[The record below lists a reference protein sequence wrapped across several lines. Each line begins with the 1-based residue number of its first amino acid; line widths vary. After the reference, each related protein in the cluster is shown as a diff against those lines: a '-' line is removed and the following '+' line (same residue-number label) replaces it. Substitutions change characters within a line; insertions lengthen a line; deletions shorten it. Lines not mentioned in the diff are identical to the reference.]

1 MNRRNFLRGACGV
14 AVALPLLESLG
25 WRRFTSTARAAA
37 GAPKRLIV
45 YFTCNGVNLETF
57 YPATDYGPLSAASFP
72 DSCALSPLRD
82 HASRLL
88 IPRGIYMA
96 PKGFNF
102 DDYAQQGD
110 DHAKG
115 MGHKLTAQPLLE
127 GTLFAAG
134 PSFDQVAAQ
143 KINPG
148 GKQALTTM
156 VGYRAN
162 NQLGFVSYTGPNSP
176 VTGENNPWLIYQDL
190 MGLGNLDEEAKMR
203 FATRRQSVLDMV
215 EDDFAALQSKLGA
228 EDKLKVEMHLDSIRN
243 LELEMAGSG
252 VIECALDPARA
263 AEIEALNPDTVATDA
278 EFKKVGLMQLDILAM
293 AIACGA
299 VNVGSIQWG
308 SGAGGPI
315 FTWDGMAHQYN
326 HHKLSHGN
334 TKDDNSGEEVA
345 GYLEMLTAIDR
356 WYAEQYRYLLD
367 RLAGY
372 TEGDGTV
379 LDNSVVVWANE
390 LGDGKGHT
398 FFDLPWVIAG
408 SGGGYLKQGQ
418 YIKMWN
424 SDPNDFNTSPHNRL
438 LITLLNAVGV
448 TADGGGPVTTFGHP
462 NLPPGEY
469 AELLA

>member
-1 MNRRNFLRGACGV
+1 MRRRTFLRGACGV
-14 AVALPLLESLG
+14 AVALPLLESLH
-25 WRRFTSTARAAA
+25 WRRFMSTAKAA
-37 GAPKRLIV
+37 GAPQKRLLV
-45 YFTCNGVNLETF
+45 YFTCNGANLATF
-57 YPATDYGPLSAASFP
+57 FPTTPYGALTADSLP
-72 DSCALSPLRD
+72 DSCALAPLRD

-96 PKGFNF
+96 PRGFGW
-102 DDYAQQGD
+102 DDYALAGD

-115 MGHKLTAQPLLE
+115 MGHKLTGQPLID

-148 GKQALTTM
+148 GKPALTTM

-162 NQLGFVSYTGPNSP
+162 NQLGYISFSGSNSP
-176 VTGENNPWLIYQDL
+176 VTGENNPWLIFQDL
-190 MGLGNLDEEAKMR
+190 MGIGDIGEEAKQR
-203 FATRRQSVLDMV
+203 IAARRQSVLDLV
-215 EDDFAALQSKLGA
+215 EDDFTQLQSLGK
-228 EDKLKVEMHLDSIRN
+228 EDALKVEMHLDSIRD

-252 VIECALDPARA
+252 LIACALDPARA
-263 AEIEALNPDTVATDA
+263 AEIEALNPDSVATDG
-278 EFKKVGLMQLDILAM
+278 EFKRVGQMQMDIMAM
-293 AIACGA
+293 ALACGA
-299 VNVGSIQWG
+299 TNVGSIQWG

-315 FTWDGMAHQYN
+315 FTWDGLNHQYN

-345 GYLEMLTAIDR
+345 GYLELITEIDR

-367 RLAGY
+367 KLHAYKEESGS
-372 TEGDGTV
+372 V
-379 LDNSVVVWANE
+379 LDNSAVVWANE

-408 SGGGYLKQGQ
+408 SAGGYLKQGQ
-418 YIKMWN
+418 YVQMWQN
-424 SDPNDFNTSPHNRL
+424 GEGDSETAPHNRL

-448 TADGGGPVTTFGHP
+448 TADGGGPVTEFGHA
-462 NLPPGEY
+462 NLTKGEY
-469 AELLA
+469 MQLRA

>member
-1 MNRRNFLRGACGV
+1 MRRRTFLRGAGGV
-14 AVALPLLESLG
+14 AVALPLLESLH
-25 WRRFTSTARAAA
+25 WRRFTPTASAA
-37 GAPKRLIV
+37 GPATKRLLV
-45 YFTCNGVNLETF
+45 YFTCNGANLETF
-57 YPATDYGPLSAASFP
+57 FPATDYGPLSAASFP
-72 DSCALSPLRD
+72 DTCALAPLRD

-96 PKGFNF
+96 PRGFNW
-102 DDYAQQGD
+102 DDFAQQGD

-115 MGHKLTAQPLLE
+115 MGHKLTAQPLLP
-127 GTLFAAG
+127 GTLFADG

-143 KINPG
+143 AINPG
-148 GKQALTTM
+148 GKPALTTM

-162 NQLGFVSYTGPNSP
+162 NQLGYISFSGPDSP

-190 MGLGNLDEEAKMR
+190 MGLGDISEEAKLR
-203 FATRRQSVLDMV
+203 IAQRRQSVLDMV
-215 EDDFAALQSKLGA
+215 EDDFAALQSKLSKDDA
-228 EDKLKVEMHLDSIRN
+228 MKVEMHLDSIRD
-243 LELEMAGSG
+243 LELGMIGSG
-252 VIECALDPARA
+252 LIECALDPARA
-263 AEIEALNPDTVATDA
+263 AEVEALNPDTVATDA
-278 EFKKVGLMQLDILAM
+278 EFKRIGLMQLDILAM

-299 VNVGSIQWG
+299 THVGSIQWG

-315 FTWDGMAHQYN
+315 FTWDGMNHQYN

-367 RLAGY
+367 KLAGY
-372 TEGDGTV
+372 QEGDGTV

-418 YIKMWN
+418 YLKMWVN
-424 SDPNDFNTSPHNRL
+424 GETDFDTSPHNRL

-448 TADGGGPVTTFGHP
+448 TANGGPVTEFGHP
-462 NLPPGEY
+462 NLPKGEY
-469 AELLA
+469 AELRA

>member
-1 MNRRNFLRGACGV
+1 MRRRTFLRGAGGV

-25 WRRFTSTARAAA
+25 WRRFTGTASAAM
-37 GAPKRLIV
+37 GTQRRLLV
-45 YFTCNGVNLETF
+45 FFTCNGANLETF
-57 YPATDYGPLSAASFP
+57 YPATDYGPLTAQSFP

-96 PKGFNF
+96 PRGFGW
-102 DDYAQQGD
+102 DDYAKAGD

-115 MGHKLTAQPLLE
+115 MGHKLTGQPLLD

-134 PSFDQVAAQ
+134 PSVDQYAAQ
-143 KINPG
+143 RVNPG
-148 GKQALTTM
+148 GKPALTAM

-162 NQLGFVSYTGPNSP
+162 NQLGYVSFSGSNSP

-190 MGLGNLDEEAKMR
+190 MGIGDIGEEAK
-203 FATRRQSVLDMV
+203 AKIAARRQSVLDLV
-215 EDDFAALQSKLGA
+215 EDDFSQLKSLSK
-228 EDKLKVEMHLDSIRN
+228 EDALKVEMHLDSIRD

-252 VIECALDPARA
+252 LIACSLDPARA

-278 EFKKVGLMQLDILAM
+278 EFKRIGRMQMDIMAM
-293 AIACGA
+293 ALACGA
-299 VNVGSIQWG
+299 THVGSLQWG

-334 TKDDNSGEEVA
+334 TKDDDSGEAVV
-345 GYLEMLTAIDR
+345 GYLDLLTQIDR

-367 RLAGY
+367 RLAAY
-372 TEGDGTV
+372 TEGDSTV
-379 LDNSVVVWANE
+379 LDNSAVVWANE
-390 LGDGKGHT
+390 LADGKGHT

-408 SGGGYLKQGQ
+408 SAAGYLKQGQ
-418 YIKMWN
+418 YVKMWE
-424 SDPNDFNTSPHNRL
+424 SGVTDFNTAPHNRL

-448 TADGGGPVTTFGHP
+448 TAQGGGPVTEFGHAQ
-462 NLPPGEY
+462 LAKGEFMQLR
-469 AELLA
+469 A

>member
-1 MNRRNFLRGACGV
+1 MRRRTFLRGAGGV
-14 AVALPLLESLG
+14 AVALPLLESLH
-25 WRRFTSTARAAA
+25 WRRFMSTAKAA
-37 GAPKRLIV
+37 GDPQKRLLV
-45 YFTCNGVNLETF
+45 FFTCNGANLETF
-57 YPATDYGPLSAASFP
+57 YPTSGYGPLTAASLP
-72 DSCALSPLRD
+72 DSCALSPLQA
-82 HASRLL
+82 HAHRLL

-96 PKGFNF
+96 PRGFGF
-102 DDYAQQGD
+102 DDYAKAGD

-115 MGHKLTAQPLLE
+115 MGHKLTGQPLLD

-134 PSFDQVAAQ
+134 PSADQVAAQ

-162 NQLGFVSYTGPNSP
+162 NQLGYVSFSGSDSP

-190 MGLGNLDEEAKMR
+190 MGIGNLSEEAKMKI
-203 FATRRQSVLDMV
+203 ATRRQSVLDLV
-215 EDDFAALQSKLGA
+215 EADFSQLGSLGK
-228 EDKLKVEMHLDSIRN
+228 EDALKVEMHLDSIRD

-252 VIECALDPARA
+252 LIECSLDPARA
-263 AEIEALNPDTVATDA
+263 AEIEALNPDTIATDG
-278 EFKKVGLMQLDILAM
+278 EFKRIGQMQMDILAM

-299 VNVGSIQWG
+299 TNVGSIQWG

-315 FTWDGMAHQYN
+315 FTWDGMNHAYN

-334 TKDDNSGEEVA
+334 TKDDDSGEEVA
-345 GYLEMLTAIDR
+345 GYLELLTQIDR

-367 RLAGY
+367 KLAAY
-372 TEGDGTV
+372 TEGDSTV
-379 LDNSVVVWANE
+379 LDNSAVVWCNE
-390 LGDGKGHT
+390 LADGKGHT

-408 SGGGYLKQGQ
+408 SAAGYLRQGE
-418 YIKMWN
+418 YVKMWE

-448 TADGGGPVTTFGHP
+448 TADGGGPVTEFGHAQ
-462 NLPPGEY
+462 LAKGEFMQLR
-469 AELLA
+469 A